1 MPDDSLGDRWAT
13 ESDFLLHVKKELQRL
28 LEITAPVNWVNTD
41 AWEAVVRGVHNLHGT
56 AAMGGYANISRIFEG
71 LENKLNHPENLT
83 DAQLREEVKKSLDLA
98 SQSIRSASQGRRP
111 QAAAPPPAGSVQPPP
126 AFLSPATLKHL
137 KPLNILVLDDD
148 PDYRSS
154 LRQTFEPLGM
164 AVFEMERG
172 ADLTPEFIQRHKIH
186 AVVLDLKLPGEDG
199 YSICKRLKA
208 SPASCYVP
216 IVFVSVVGELESRLY
231 GWQVGA
237 EDFVVK
243 PIEPLALLLRVEFLV
258 ARAAAKRSQQ
268 QQFGVSYDAF
278 LARMNQA
285 TQKAASEEEPFVLAT
300 LSLSGAGADEKQRA
314 EGARSLVDRLRRGD
328 VLCSPAAGFLM
339 ILQPDTTLA
348 SARKTFESL
357 VQHLKKHFRLQC
369 RVGLAGWPRDGR
381 TTKDLLAA
389 SKECLD
395 RALAMGQ
402 DSVVVTPRSHRA
414 EEAAPPNLL
423 AVDDDEV
430 FLGELGK
437 HFAEVGFNVVLV
449 IDSQRVLEFVRQHK
463 PDLVTLDVMMPD
475 PDGLKLL
482 EAIRKDPDIAQT
494 PVIMVSGKGEEESL
508 LRAFA
513 LGANDYLVKPF
524 RFPELDARV
533 RKALRERVPQE

>member
-1 MPDDSLGDRWAT
+1 MPEQPAGESWAT
-13 ESDFLLHVKKELQRL
+13 ESEFLLHVQKELEKL
-28 LEITAPVNWVNTD
+28 VEMTKEINWVNSGIWD
-41 AWEAVVRGVHNLHGT
+41 GVVRTVHNLRGT
-56 AAMGGYANISRIFEG
+56 AAMVGFPTISRIFES
-71 LENKLNHPENLT
+71 LENKLNHPENFT
-83 DAQLREEVKKSLDLA
+83 DIQLREEMKRSLDLA
-98 SQSIRSASQGRRP
+98 SQSLRGVTPGAWP
-111 QAAAPPPAGSVQPPP
+111 QTPTPAAPAARPAV
-126 AFLSPATLKHL
+126 ALSPAILKQL

-154 LRQTFEPLGM
+154 LRQTYQPLGM
-164 AVFEMERG
+164 TIFEMDRGEDLRPDYIERK
-172 ADLTPEFIQRHKIH
+172 KIH

-208 SPASCYVP
+208 SPASAHVP
-216 IVFVSVVGELESRLY
+216 IVFVSVAGELESRLY

-243 PIEPLALLLRVEFLV
+243 PIEPLGLLLRMEFLV

-268 QQFGVSYDAF
+268 QPFGVSYDAF
-278 LARMNQA
+278 IARLYKA
-285 TQKAASEEEPFVLAT
+285 VQKMVSEKEPFALAT
-300 LSLSGAGADEKQRA
+300 LSLSGAGADETQRA
-314 EGARSLVDRLRRGD
+314 EGPKFLVDQLRRGD

-348 SARKTFESL
+348 AARKTFETIAQRL
-357 VQHLKKHFRLQC
+357 KRNFHLHC
-369 RVGLAGWPRDGR
+369 RVGLAASPHDG
-381 TTKDLLAA
+381 KAPPDLLAV

-395 RALAMGQ
+395 RALATGQ
-402 DSVVVTPRSHRA
+402 DSVVITSRSRKA
-414 EEAAPPNLL
+414 EEAAPPRLL
-423 AVDDDEV
+423 LVDDDEV
-430 FLGELGK
+430 FLRELGK
-437 HFAEVGFNVVLV
+437 HFAELGFHAVLV
-449 IDSQRVLEFVRQHK
+449 NDSRRTLEFVHQNK

-482 EAIRKDPDIAQT
+482 ETIRKDPEFADT
-494 PVIMVSGKGEEESL
+494 PVIMVSGKGEEDYL

-533 RKALRERVPQE
+533 RKALREKDALD